1 MLDKMQKDQV
11 LENLNSCLNDNFW
24 IAYDA
29 LEPKKAETILVKG
42 IEVAKELQQA
52 IIRQGTSIIERKE
65 VKVADYFRYV
75 MLENDYLA
83 DIKLFQ
89 YPLALQKLG
98 QFIMEDY
105 KEHKPSAKEKP
116 LVISVKNSK
125 KGTTLV
131 LAVMGPQLSDKR
143 K

>member
-1 MLDKMQKDQV
+1 
-11 LENLNSCLNDNFW
+11 
-24 IAYDA
+24 
-29 LEPKKAETILVKG
+29 
-42 IEVAKELQQA
+42 
-52 IIRQGTSIIERKE
+52 
-65 VKVADYFRYV
+65 

-98 QFIMEDY
+98 MYILEDF
-105 KEHKPSAKEKP
+105 KIAKPNARAKP

-131 LAVMGPQLSDKR
+131 VAVLD
-143 K
+143 